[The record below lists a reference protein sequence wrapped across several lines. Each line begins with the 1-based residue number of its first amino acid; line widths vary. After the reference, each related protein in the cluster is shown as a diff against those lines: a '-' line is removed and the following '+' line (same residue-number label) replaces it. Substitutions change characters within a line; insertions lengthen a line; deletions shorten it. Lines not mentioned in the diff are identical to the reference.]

1 MSQTLRPVSVRI
13 LLVVMALCASLL
25 PPLSAVAQDSRLT
38 NLDHLNFLGDD
49 VDPPDQAGHTTYR
62 LDEEPEIGV
71 LWTYANPN
79 DDGTYR
85 RVGGGDYD
93 PDTDTWGQGAYN
105 ADDMARAA
113 VVYIR
118 HYNLFGDD
126 LSQERAYQLL
136 RGVTYLQT
144 ATGENAGGVVLWMQP
159 DGTLSPVVAGDLDGL
174 PSDSEDS
181 YWLARTIWALGEGY
195 AMFADLDADFAD
207 FLQSRMELSLD
218 ALYREIFDVVGD
230 DTWVVDGLNWP
241 AYMIQDGADA
251 SSEAV
256 YGLAA
261 YVDAGGNGQARDTLD
276 QLADGI
282 ASMQLGDYDS
292 WPYGALMPWARSRSL
307 YHSWAA
313 SMAGALATAG
323 TVVGED
329 DWIDAAVGE
338 AGRLT
343 PHMLAQGGP
352 THEWQPGPMVQVQIS
367 YSADSQVQAL
377 LRTYDATGNPGFED
391 LAGIAAAWYFGNNP
405 AKEPMYDPAT
415 GRTFDGIESDRPR
428 GEAQRINVNSGAE
441 STIHGL
447 LTMLQLDARP
457 DVAAQAMIAER
468 VKNVNWAYVEA
479 EAGTLSGN
487 ATVVTPEGG
496 AWTGESVWGGGA
508 YVELRRGGSV
518 SATVTVPEAGD
529 YLVQPIIHRIDKARG
544 RIATRTTFGGYD
556 LGVIDHR
563 KAGDQGITPLPGYQ
577 DVVSVGIAGPVRA
590 GEVTV
595 TSSNFYRNGKK
606 DRTAVVDA
614 FWVQPEV
621 EYLVLQGEGS
631 GQALLRSFASGGVET
646 RTIDIPKM
654 ADPEARV
661 YDQQG
666 NLVSAT
672 ALPDGTDATVTI
684 QPGGFTIV
692 GEAQP

>member
-1 MSQTLRPVSVRI
+1 MSPTLRPRTFRS
-13 LLVVMALCASLL
+13 LLVILALVVSLL
-25 PPLSAVAQDSRLT
+25 PVSTVSAQAERLT
-38 NLDHLNFLGDD
+38 NLDHLNFLGDM
-49 VDPPDQAGHTTYR
+49 VDPPDQPGHTTYR
-62 LDEEPEIGV
+62 LEQEPEIGV
-71 LWTYANPN
+71 LWTYANPAG
-79 DDGTYR
+79 DGSYTR
-85 RVGGGDYD
+85 IGGGDYD

-118 HYNLFGDD
+118 HYGLFGDD
-126 LSQERAYQLL
+126 LSRERAYQLL

-144 ATGENAGGVVLWMQP
+144 ATGSDAGGVVLWMQP
-159 DGTLSPVVAGDLDGL
+159 DGTLSPVVAGDLGGL
-174 PSDSEDS
+174 PSDSADS

-195 AMFADLDADFAD
+195 AMFDDLDPAFAE
-207 FLQSRMELSLD
+207 FLQARMDL
-218 ALYREIFDVVGD
+218 ALEALEREIFDVVGE
-230 DTWVVDGLNWP
+230 DTWTVDGLEWP

-251 SSEAV
+251 TAEAV

-261 YVDAGGNGQARDTLD
+261 YVGAGGNGVAQETLEVF
-276 QLADGI
+276 ADGI

-323 TVVGED
+323 MVLDED
-329 DWIDAAVGE
+329 DWIEAAVGE
-338 AGRLT
+338 VGQLT

-352 THEWQPGPMVQVQIS
+352 THEWQPGPLVQIQIA

-377 LRTYDATGNPGFED
+377 LRTYDATGRPGFED
-391 LAGIAAAWYFGNNP
+391 LAGIAAAWFFGNNP
-405 AKEPMYDPAT
+405 AKAPMYDPAT
-415 GRTFDGIESDRPR
+415 GRTFDGIEADRPR

-468 VKNVNWAYVEA
+468 VANVNWAYVEA
-479 EAGTLSGN
+479 EAGQLSGP
-487 ATVVTPEGG
+487 ARVVTPPDG

-508 YVELRRGGSV
+508 YVELDRGGSV
-518 SATVTVPEAGD
+518 SASVTVPEDGD

-577 DVVSVGIAGPVRA
+577 DVVSVGIAGPVSA

-595 TSSNFYRNGKK
+595 TSANFYRHGRK
-606 DRTAVVDA
+606 DSTAVVDA

-621 EYLVLQGEGS
+621 EYVVLRGEGS
-631 GQALLRSFASGGVET
+631 GQALLRSFAPDVET
-646 RTIDIPKM
+646 RTIDIPGVD
-654 ADPEARV
+654 DPEARV
-661 YDQQG
+661 YDTQG
-666 NLVSAT
+666 NLVT
-672 ALPDGTDATVTI
+672 VTPLPDGTDATVTVA
-684 QPGGFTIV
+684 PGGFTIV
-692 GEAQP
+692 GEAP